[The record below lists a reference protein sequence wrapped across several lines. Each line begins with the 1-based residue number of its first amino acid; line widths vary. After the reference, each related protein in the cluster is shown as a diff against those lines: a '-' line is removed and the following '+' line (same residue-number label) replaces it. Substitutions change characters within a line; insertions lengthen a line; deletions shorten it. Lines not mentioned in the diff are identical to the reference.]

1 MDNLLRPFKSFAK
14 GYIDNIVVFSRNLAE
29 HAAHLRVLL
38 ELFQNA
44 RISLKGTKSFIGYPS
59 ATLLGQRV
67 DGFGY
72 STAEE
77 KIAALRNL
85 KFPATLDALEI
96 YLGMTGWLRQFVAY
110 YAQIVEPLQH
120 QKTELL
126 RLCPSKGGQG
136 RKMYTRKTTLTPTE
150 TEKEAFEFLQ
160 KSFDEPTFLTFFDR
174 QRQLYIDIDGSKQWG
189 FGIMVYHVK
198 GDPGGND
205 FPRKS
210 IQPVMFLSK
219 LLNDAERNYWPTE
232 LEVAA
237 LVWTLRKTRHLVES
251 CTKPAIG
258 FTDHSA
264 TTSIA
269 KQTTLSSSS
278 TDKVNLRLVRA
289 SQYVSTF
296 DLDIRFR
303 PGKQHIVPDALSRL
317 MNKAAEEQVGT
328 SSDEGTLDE
337 VFAFHVSL
345 VELTES
351 YRAKLVKAYNED
363 KQWSKIIGALRKH
376 AESQKKEKEPEP
388 PKNIQFRLIEGLV
401 YYQELDGRRRL
412 CIPKSLEK
420 KVFELAHDDNHHC
433 GFHRAYDAVTSNL
446 YLRKLSKRLKRYI
459 DHCYSCQL
467 NQTKRHATYGSMV
480 PIVMKSL
487 PFRTIAMD
495 FILGLPETE
504 EGFDVAL
511 SVTDK
516 CSKRVTLLPG
526 KNTYK
531 AEDWVTILLE
541 GLTDWGIPD
550 AIITDRDPK
559 FMSEFW
565 KELATK
571 LKIEMLTSTAYHP
584 QTDGQSE
591 RTNQTAEI
599 ALRYFLTSSPKSNW
613 AKYLPRLRSELS
625 KQRNASTGKSP
636 DEVVYGFKLRDTLS
650 IIGGKTES
658 ADSDFVKERLV
669 IRKEAEDT
677 ANFANLLAK
686 LQYDKHHR
694 PLSMEVG
701 DEVFIKLHKGYT
713 LPSVTNRKL
722 SNQRAGPLK
731 IVKKIGLLAYRLD
744 IPVNWKIHP
753 VISVAQ
759 LEPAPKGNDP
769 YEREDRPSD
778 PPAVEEFNSEWHD
791 YEVEKL
797 VGRRDRKLGK
807 GKKITEY
814 LVRWKGYSSVHDQWY
829 GKDMLESSKELIEE
843 YDKEHG
849 PTKEVATGKTSGRP

>member
-1 MDNLLRPFKSFAK
+1 
-14 GYIDNIVVFSRNLAE
+14 
-29 HAAHLRVLL
+29 
-38 ELFQNA
+38 
-44 RISLKGTKSFIGYPS
+44 
-59 ATLLGQRV
+59 
-67 DGFGY
+67 
-72 STAEE
+72 
-77 KIAALRNL
+77 
-85 KFPATLDALEI
+85 
-96 YLGMTGWLRQFVAY
+96 
-110 YAQIVEPLQH
+110 
-120 QKTELL
+120 
-126 RLCPSKGGQG
+126 
-136 RKMYTRKTTLTPTE
+136 
-150 TEKEAFEFLQ
+150 
-160 KSFDEPTFLTFFDR
+160 
-174 QRQLYIDIDGSKQWG
+174 
-189 FGIMVYHVK
+189 
-198 GDPGGND
+198 
-205 FPRKS
+205 
-210 IQPVMFLSK
+210 
-219 LLNDAERNYWPTE
+219 
-232 LEVAA
+232 
-237 LVWTLRKTRHLVES
+237 
-251 CTKPAIG
+251 
-258 FTDHSA
+258 
-264 TTSIA
+264 
-269 KQTTLSSSS
+269 
-278 TDKVNLRLVRA
+278 
-289 SQYVSTF
+289 
-296 DLDIRFR
+296 
-303 PGKQHIVPDALSRL
+303 
-317 MNKAAEEQVGT
+317 
-328 SSDEGTLDE
+328 
-337 VFAFHVSL
+337 
-345 VELTES
+345 
-351 YRAKLVKAYNED
+351 
-363 KQWSKIIGALRKH
+363 
-376 AESQKKEKEPEP
+376 
-388 PKNIQFRLIEGLV
+388 
-401 YYQELDGRRRL
+401 
-412 CIPKSLEK
+412 
-420 KVFELAHDDNHHC
+420 
-433 GFHRAYDAVTSNL
+433 
-446 YLRKLSKRLKRYI
+446 
-459 DHCYSCQL
+459 
-467 NQTKRHATYGSMV
+467 
-480 PIVMKSL
+480 
-487 PFRTIAMD
+487 MD

-531 AEDWVTILLE
+531 AEDWATVLLE

-613 AKYLPRLRSELS
+613 AKYLPRLRSELN
-625 KQRNASTGKSP
+625 KQRNTSTGKSP
-636 DEVVYGFKLRDTLS
+636 DEVVYGFKLCDTLS
-650 IIGGKTES
+650 IIGGKTEL

-669 IRKEAEDT
+669 IRKEAEDA

-713 LPSVTNRKL
+713 LPLVTNWKL

-731 IVKKIGLLAYRLD
+731 IVEKIGLLAYRLD

-849 PTKEVATGKTSGRP
+849 PTKEVATGKTSGRPRRS

>member
-1 MDNLLRPFKSFAK
+1 
-14 GYIDNIVVFSRNLAE
+14 
-29 HAAHLRVLL
+29 
-38 ELFQNA
+38 
-44 RISLKGTKSFIGYPS
+44 
-59 ATLLGQRV
+59 
-67 DGFGY
+67 
-72 STAEE
+72 
-77 KIAALRNL
+77 
-85 KFPATLDALEI
+85 
-96 YLGMTGWLRQFVAY
+96 
-110 YAQIVEPLQH
+110 
-120 QKTELL
+120 
-126 RLCPSKGGQG
+126 
-136 RKMYTRKTTLTPTE
+136 MYTRKTTLTLTE
-150 TEKEAFEFLQ
+150 TEKEAFKFLQ

-174 QRQLYIDIDGSKQWG
+174 QRQLYININRSKQWG
-189 FGIMVYHVK
+189 FDIMVYHVK

-219 LLNDAERNYWPTE
+219 LLNNAERNYWLTE

-251 CTKPAIG
+251 CTKPAIV

-269 KQTTLSSSS
+269 KQMTLSSSS
-278 TDKVNLRLVRA
+278 TD
-289 SQYVSTF
+289 
-296 DLDIRFR
+296 
-303 PGKQHIVPDALSRL
+303 
-317 MNKAAEEQVGT
+317 
-328 SSDEGTLDE
+328 
-337 VFAFHVSL
+337 
-345 VELTES
+345 
-351 YRAKLVKAYNED
+351 KLVKAYNED

-446 YLRKLSKRLKRYI
+446 YLRKLSKHLKRYI

-467 NQTKRHATYGSMV
+467 NQTKRHVTYGSMV

-504 EGFDVAL
+504 DGFDVAL

-516 CSKRVTLLPG
+516 CSKRVTLLLG

-531 AEDWVTILLE
+531 AEDWATVLLE

-550 AIITDRDPK
+550 AIITDQDPK

-591 RTNQTAEI
+591 QTNQTAEI
-599 ALRYFLTSSPKSNW
+599 ALRYFLTSSSKSNW
-613 AKYLPRLRSELS
+613 AKYLPRLRSELN

-669 IRKEAEDT
+669 IRKEAEDA
-677 ANFANLLAK
+677 ANFANLLTK

-694 PLSMEVG
+694 RLSIEVG

-731 IVKKIGLLAYRLD
+731 IVEKIGLLAYRLN

-759 LEPAPKGNDP
+759 LEPAPKGNDL

-791 YEVEKL
+791 YKVEKL

-814 LVRWKGYSSVHDQWY
+814 LVRWKGYSSVHNQWY

-843 YDKEHG
+843 YDKEHR
-849 PTKEVATGKTSGRP
+849 PTKEVATDTSKQTHDPNIYQAIKDDKGGPDRELRPGDFVGIPKPNSSIPCGKAKEEEEERNGESLYRASPELHFVVRKGESSPTPVAPPESHPLPSIQNSLLATEPEQTSHMGIPIRSIFPSHSGTTSTSRAEKQAFAENLSIAPSTLLKDQEGNTNDKEVTSRTRSLKPFPEDGHLGCCLNSKKRKNSSK